1 MPWPYLTQGIVLAA
15 NPSYLSLYGY
25 SHEQIIGKSFAII
38 FAEEKR
44 EQAVEL
50 YKIVFSSEVIP
61 AAYESVVLR
70 ADGTKRIVE
79 ANPTFLTDGGQR
91 TAMLSTIRDIT
102 ERKRYEQELLRLN
115 ETLEAACKSARQHF
129 RSARCNC
136 ARWLRD

>member
-1 MPWPYLTQGIVLAA
+1 MIQNDSPLDPLSQDPTRIIPANLSQLLRENEALLQQVWERTSDAMALSDAEGIVLAA

-70 ADGTKRIVE
+70 
-79 ANPTFLTDGGQR
+79 
-91 TAMLSTIRDIT
+91 
-102 ERKRYEQELLRLN
+102 
-115 ETLEAACKSARQHF
+115 
-129 RSARCNC
+129 
-136 ARWLRD
+136 